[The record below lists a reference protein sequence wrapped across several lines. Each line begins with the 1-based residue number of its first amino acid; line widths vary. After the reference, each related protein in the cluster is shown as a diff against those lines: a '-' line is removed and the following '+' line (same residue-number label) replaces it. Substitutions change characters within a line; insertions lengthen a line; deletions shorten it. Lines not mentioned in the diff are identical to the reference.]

1 MKESQ
6 LFTYTNTVICAELL
20 SNYLED
26 LKDTPVYRHMIKS
39 HSKQLSA
46 ELEKMLNI
54 ELPKVFE
61 VDEMFTVNLMRE
73 FKSLVENIAS
83 SSADDLILYSQVI
96 NRIKEDK
103 EAFLDKFEITLTK
116 LDA

>member
-1 MKESQ
+1 MTEKQ
-6 LFTYTNTVICAELL
+6 LFTYTNTVIAAELL
-20 SNYLED
+20 SNYLDD
-26 LKDTPVYRHMIKS
+26 LKETPVYRQQIKHLS
-39 HSKQLSA
+39 GNLSA
-46 ELEKMLNI
+46 ELEKMLKI
-54 ELPKVFE
+54 ELPKIF
-61 VDEMFTVNLMRE
+61 DINEMFTINLMRE

-96 NRIKEDK
+96 DKIKENK

>member
-1 MKESQ
+1 MTEKQ

-26 LKDTPVYRHMIKS
+26 LKETSVYRHQIKRDVIT
-39 HSKQLSA
+39 LSA
-46 ELEKMLNI
+46 ELEKVLKI
-54 ELPKVFE
+54 ELPKIFDI
-61 VDEMFTVNLMRE
+61 DEMFTVNLMRE

-96 NRIKEDK
+96 NKIKEDK
-103 EAFLDKFEITLTK
+103 EAFLDKFEINLK
-116 LDA
+116 ELD